1 MLGVGGLVVEVLLL
15 EVGDLV
21 VVVPWQVVVLVQ
33 IFVEVQLVVVHVLV
47 GVHQQVLQ
55 GVL

>member
-1 MLGVGGLVVEVLLL
+1 
-15 EVGDLV
+15 
-21 VVVPWQVVVLVQ
+21 VVVLVQ